1 MGRVCKVVRRRR
13 RREAG
18 GTRPA
23 LAGRVGK
30 VVGRVG
36 DSCGSLRATCT
47 GRELGGGWAA
57 ADPAEQECGDAED
70 AGPDEVQMQVRAR
83 RDLRSRKE
91 VY

>member
-1 MGRVCKVVRRRR
+1 MVGMVV
-13 RREAG
+13 
-18 GTRPA
+18 
-23 LAGRVGK
+23 
-30 VVGRVG
+30 

-47 GRELGGGWAA
+47 GRRLGGGWAA

-91 VY
+91 VYEEKTSARTVGGEGREVCMHV